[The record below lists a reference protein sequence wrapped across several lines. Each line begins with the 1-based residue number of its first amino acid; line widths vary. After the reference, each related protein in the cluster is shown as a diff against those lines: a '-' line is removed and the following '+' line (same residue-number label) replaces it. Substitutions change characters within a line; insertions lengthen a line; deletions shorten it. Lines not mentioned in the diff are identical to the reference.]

1 MKKITKDI
9 VLAEI
14 IKKKG
19 AEDILAKNNLPCI
32 TCPFAKYEMEK
43 LRLGEICKTYGLNLE
58 KILSE
63 LNALNEKN

>member
-1 MKKITKDI
+1 
-9 VLAEI
+9 LAEI